1 MENPIILVQK
11 IKKYV
16 ILILSKA
23 EKHMSNGNFART
35 ITNLIESNSL
45 NQLTFA
51 NAVKVNQSQV
61 SDWISGKSKPSFE
74 ALRDICIRFKISA
87 DYLLGLKDEEPT
99 TKFKI
104 GNRRYTGSKL
114 KLKDWIKELITSNCP
129 DCASVCDIF
138 AGTGV
143 ITDALIDE
151 YNSFI
156 VNDFLFSNEV
166 IYKAFFMN
174 EEFDL
179 PKLLLFRKKYNDLDY
194 DNLSDN
200 YVSVNFGGK
209 YFEYG
214 EAKAIGYIRQ
224 DIEDNKC
231 ELNERE
237 YSILMASLLYS
248 FDKCAN
254 TVGHYEAY
262 FKDKKIKRSFLFE
275 LITPYDTIK
284 LNKEFRIYRQD
295 ANSLASEIKADI
307 VYIDPPYSSRQ
318 YSRFYH
324 VLENITKWEKPQ
336 LYGTA
341 LKPPAENMSLYC
353 SSSARVAFSDLIEKL
368 SCKYIVVSYNN
379 TYNSKSSSSE
389 NKMTLEDIESILSK
403 KGKTKRFEMPFK
415 AFNAGKTDIQNH
427 KEFIFITEVGKFEA
441 IKTQSDIIR
450 SPFFYVGDKHKLMKQ
465 LLPLFPENIETY
477 YEPFCGGGSSFLNV
491 QASRYILGDVDSY
504 MIKLHNMLN
513 GYAHNPQKF
522 FEKITEIETVYG
534 LSASYR
540 QDIIPQELK
549 AQYMKTYFAKF
560 NKRGFENLRNDFN
573 RDKGNI
579 EFLYILLIYG
589 FNRMLRFNSNGDF
602 NLPVGNVDLNQNVI
616 KALNYYFNFCTQN
629 EVLFYKLD
637 FRDYFKMWNFMN
649 RDFVYLDP
657 PYLISNSEYNKLW
670 SEEDEKAL
678 LSILDELNARG
689 IKFAISNLIEDKGKK
704 NYIFAQWAEKYVI
717 HEVSSNY
724 INYHSN
730 VRKENHREVLVT
742 NYNK

>member
-1 MENPIILVQK
+1 M
-11 IKKYV
+11 
-16 ILILSKA
+16 S
-23 EKHMSNGNFART
+23 MSNVNFART

-45 NQLTFA
+45 NQITFA

-74 ALRDICIRFKISA
+74 ALRDICIRFQISA

-129 DCASVCDIF
+129 NCLSICDIF

-143 ITDALIDE
+143 ITDTLLNE

-156 VNDFLFSNEV
+156 VNDFLFSNEI

-179 PKLLLFRKKYNDLDY
+179 HKLLSFKLKYDNLDY
-194 DNLSDN
+194 DDLTDN
-200 YVSVNFGGK
+200 YVSTNFGGK
-209 YFEYG
+209 YFENG
-214 EAKAIGYIRQ
+214 DAKAIGYIRQ
-224 DIEDNKC
+224 DIEDSKY

-237 YSILMASLLYS
+237 YSILIASLLYS

-262 FKDKKIKRSFLFE
+262 FKDKEIKRSFIFE
-275 LITPYDTIK
+275 LITPYDTLK
-284 LNKEFRIYRQD
+284 LNKNFKIYRQD
-295 ANSLASEIKADI
+295 ANVLASEINADI

-341 LKPPAENMSLYC
+341 LKPPAENMSAYC
-353 SSSARVAFSDLIEKL
+353 SSSAKTAFSDLIEKL
-368 SCKYIVVSYNN
+368 SCKFIVVSYNN

-389 NKMTLEDIESILSK
+389 NKMTLEDIENILSK
-403 KGKTKRFEMPFK
+403 KGKTQKFEMPFR

-427 KEFIFITEVGKFEA
+427 KEFIFITEVGKFE
-441 IKTQSDIIR
+441 KMKFQSDIVR

-465 LLPLFPENIETY
+465 LLPLFPDNIETY
-477 YEPFCGGGSSFLNV
+477 FEPFCGGGSSFLNV
-491 QASRYILGDVDSY
+491 NASKYVLGDVDSY

-513 GYAHNPQKF
+513 GYALKPQKF
-522 FEKITEIETVYG
+522 FDKIIEIENSYG

-549 AQYMKTYFAKF
+549 IQYVKTYFAKF
-560 NKRGFENLRNDFN
+560 NKNGFERMRNDFN
-573 RDKGNI
+573 NDKENI
-579 EFLYILLIYG
+579 ELLYLLLIYG

-616 KALNYYFNFCTQN
+616 KALKHYFEFCTSK
-629 EVLFYKLD
+629 EVLFYTLD
-637 FRDYFKMWNFMN
+637 FRNYFKMWNFKSN
-649 RDFVYLDP
+649 DFIYLDP

-670 SEEDEKAL
+670 SENDERDL
-678 LSILDELNARG
+678 LSILDELNSKN
-689 IKFAISNLIEDKGKK
+689 IKFAISNLIEDKGKR
-704 NYIFAQWAEKYVI
+704 NDIFEKWAEKYNI
-717 HEVSSNY
+717 YEVSSNY
-724 INYHSN
+724 LNYHN
-730 VRKENHREVLVT
+730 NTPKGIHREVLVT
-742 NYNK
+742 NYKK